1 MLTFYNNLPKKKIS
15 FLLLLSSLFLS
26 LFLNENSSGGSKLDY
41 ESTELYIEQFKL
53 GLKSGFL
60 FFLGQIQSPIF
71 YILLALLKSF
81 FPHWTINTI
90 YILISS
96 LLPLIFY
103 NILKIKFPGSNK
115 NYLYSISLLIFFS
128 PYFRSS
134 AIWLTTDNISLIFF
148 SLSIKYFLKIKYNNK
163 SNIILCFIFLALSAY
178 IRQYYS
184 IFVIVFF
191 FELIKKKKNIIFYV
205 LLNLLLALPAIIYYY
220 FIIYKYNIP
229 LLQKTN
235 INFFQSLLLF
245 LSIMFFYTVPFFVFY
260 KNITSI
266 SYLFFKNNIKYI
278 LILFLFIVF
287 CIYNENIKIDYG
299 GGAIFKLLKKFN
311 LNYYLFYSGLV
322 TFLFI
327 LFKKIFEKNYL
338 NYLIIAIMYMIACIT
353 PYIFQKY
360 FDPLTLIIF
369 FSIIKSNSIKEAIQ
383 MKLINIKYLFIYF
396 LLFLVIANLYYLG
409 SI

>member
-1 MLTFYNNLPKKKIS
+1 MPPIYSFKFCKFSKPPGTFTPNGLLCSSIERSIDLTPC
-15 FLLLLSSLFLS
+15 
-26 LFLNENSSGGSKLDY
+26 
-41 ESTELYIEQFKL
+41 
-53 GLKSGFL
+53 
-60 FFLGQIQSPIF
+60 
-71 YILLALLKSF
+71 
-81 FPHWTINTI
+81 
-90 YILISS
+90 
-96 LLPLIFY
+96 
-103 NILKIKFPGSNK
+103 
-115 NYLYSISLLIFFS
+115 
-128 PYFRSS
+128 
-134 AIWLTTDNISLIFF
+134 
-148 SLSIKYFLKIKYNNK
+148 
-163 SNIILCFIFLALSAY
+163 NIILCFIFLALSAY

-278 LILFLFIVF
+278 LILFLFILF